1 MGFLDDLKR
10 QADALREQ
18 QDQDGTSLQRNTAA
32 AEAACKTALRYLSTL
47 SAQLETLRPTSP
59 ARFRLDRKHCFEG
72 LKLTDFYVDARRRLQ
87 PDGEQFDHILM
98 HWQLK
103 TGQKLVLVKDFI
115 SEIEQLESRLRQSG
129 ADTHHET
136 VRHPD
141 TGKLIEM
148 RYTVN
153 ADFRGSVR
161 ITPKH
166 ETGRLQ
172 FLLQNLDGFETI
184 SFELPATQLD
194 DARLDELAR
203 WLAGHP
209 HGFLKGAE
217 QLRRVE
223 A

>member
-18 QDQDGTSLQRNTAA
+18 QDQDSASLQRNTAA
-32 AEAACKTALRYLSTL
+32 VEAACKTALSYLNTLST
-47 SAQLETLRPTSP
+47 QLETLRPTSP

-87 PDGEQFDHILM
+87 SEGEQFDHLLM

-115 SEIEQLESRLRQSG
+115 AEIQSLESRLRQSG
-129 ADTHHET
+129 ADVHHET

-141 TGKLIEM
+141 SGKLIEM
-148 RYTVN
+148 RYTVA

-161 ITPKH
+161 ITPRH

-172 FLLQNLDGFETI
+172 FLLQNLDGFETL
-184 SFELPATQLD
+184 SFELPAEALD
-194 DARLDELAR
+194 PARLDELAR
-203 WLAGHP
+203 WLVGQP
-209 HGFLKGAE
+209 HGFLQGAQ

-223 A
+223 V

>member
-18 QDQDGTSLQRNTAA
+18 QDNDSASLQRHTAA
-32 AEAACKTALRYLSTL
+32 VEAACKAALAYLNTL
-47 SAQLETLRPTSP
+47 APQLETLRPVSP

-72 LKLTDFYVDARRRLQ
+72 LRLTDFYVDARRRLQ
-87 PDGEQFDHILM
+87 PDGEQFDHLII

-115 SEIEQLESRLRQSG
+115 AEIQQLESRLRQSG
-129 ADTHHET
+129 AEVHQET

-141 TGKLIEM
+141 TGKLQEM
-148 RYTVN
+148 RYTLA

-161 ITPKH
+161 ITPRH

-172 FLLQNLDGFETI
+172 FLLQNLDSFETI
-184 SFELPATQLD
+184 SFELPAADLD
-194 DARLDELAR
+194 GRRLDELAR

-209 HGFLKGAE
+209 HAFLQDAQ

>member
-1 MGFLDDLKR
+1 VGFLDDLKR
-10 QADALREQ
+10 QAESLREQ
-18 QDQDGTSLQRNTAA
+18 QDQDSASLQRNTEAV
-32 AEAACKTALRYLSTL
+32 EAACKTALRYLNTL
-47 SAQLETLRPTSP
+47 SAQLDTLQPASP
-59 ARFRLDRKHCFEG
+59 ARFRLDRKHSFEQ

-87 PDGEQFDHILM
+87 PDGEQFDHVLM

-115 SEIEQLESRLRQSG
+115 AEIEQLESRLRQSG

-148 RYTVN
+148 RYTVS

-161 ITPKH
+161 ITPRH
-166 ETGRLQ
+166 AAGRLQ

-184 SFELPATQLD
+184 TFELPAGEVN